1 MTRKEIKKRIREEVA
16 ADQARYDD
24 VTRRMLGRIDY
35 HKARAEARE
44 RGQGERRRE
53 SS

>member
-1 MTRKEIKKRIREEVA
+1 MTRKEVKKRIREEVA

-24 VTRRMLGRIDY
+24 VTRRMEALIERY
-35 HKARAEARE
+35 RKATEPQRSA
-44 RGQGERRRE
+44 RRE

>member
-1 MTRKEIKKRIREEVA
+1 MAKKTTRQRIREEVK

-24 VTRRMLGRIDY
+24 VTRRLKEAIERY
-35 HKARAEARE
+35 ARLAEEQRKA
-44 RGQGERRRE
+44 E

>member
-1 MTRKEIKKRIREEVA
+1 MTRKEVKKRIREEVA

-24 VTRRMLGRIDY
+24 VTRRMQERIEY
-35 HKARAEARE
+35 YRKARESRAP
-44 RGQGERRRE
+44 ERRA

>member
-1 MTRKEIKKRIREEVA
+1 MTRKEVKKRIREEVA

-24 VTRRMLGRIDY
+24 VTRRMLEQIERY
-35 HKARAEARE
+35 RRRAEA
-44 RGQGERRRE
+44 GERRE

>member
-1 MTRKEIKKRIREEVA
+1 MTRKEVKKKIREEVR

-24 VTRRMLGRIDY
+24 VMRRMLEKIEELRR
-35 HKARAEARE
+35 RA
-44 RGQGERRRE
+44 QDTRRE

>member
-1 MTRKEIKKRIREEVA
+1 MTRKEIKRKIREEVR

-24 VTRRMLGRIDY
+24 LTRRMKERM
-35 HKARAEARE
+35 E
-44 RGQGERRRE
+44 RGRRVESQPSERRE